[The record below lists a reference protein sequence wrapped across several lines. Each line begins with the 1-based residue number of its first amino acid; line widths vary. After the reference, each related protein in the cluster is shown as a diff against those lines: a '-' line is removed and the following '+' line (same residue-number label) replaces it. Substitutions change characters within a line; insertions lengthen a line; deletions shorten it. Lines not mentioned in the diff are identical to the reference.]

1 MSDFTLLLRRRREL
15 IEQLMLED
23 QMMMKMMKMKML
35 AVEDSHSQ
43 VSVSVSVS
51 VKEGRSTSQAMKMKR
66 RNKARNMPRRGRK
79 DDATGTA
86 SEPRVVDVDT
96 ATPMPTMLSSTNKP
110 ANIAPPSFAVGDQV
124 DGLCVL
130 SNGSKRW
137 FPGIIISA
145 DSSTDTIIYAVQFND
160 GDVDRCRDSTSLRH
174 RKRRMKTGK
183 SMGAHATASQS
194 KNDHSMM
201 GDDYS
206 MSMMSSNDEI
216 SCISSLDNFSV
227 TGSLAGEFT
236 EHIVDLY
243 PNSTPLFIDEAP
255 ATSRSIGNSSIE
267 SSVQDSRHPKNND
280 IDEIIMDSYHSSHC
294 VSSVAV
300 ASKKRSS
307 LGRGYIVSGDGQDDF
322 QAFLTSNPEDKPGED
337 HHHQRGGQS
346 SLGDSSALSPYF
358 ALSPSF
364 VRCDSEDR
372 THSRDV
378 ISVGLCKEADEYGE
392 TISMGLPKEEEE
404 DDDDI
409 MSVASSMPSIKS
421 GPDEI
426 QRALSDTSS
435 EGDRI
440 FEIPSVFEGIHRSN
454 NNAMVGSMALSQNRE
469 GKVV

>member
-1 MSDFTLLLRRRREL
+1 
-15 IEQLMLED
+15 MLED
-23 QMMMKMMKMKML
+23 QIMMMNML
-35 AVEDSHSQ
+35 AVEDPHSQ
-43 VSVSVSVS
+43 VSMSAS

-66 RNKARNMPRRGRK
+66 RNRAKNMPRRGRK
-79 DDATGTA
+79 DDATGTTP
-86 SEPRVVDVDT
+86 EPRIVDVD
-96 ATPMPTMLSSTNKP
+96 APIPMPTMLSSTNKP
-110 ANIAPPSFAVGDQV
+110 ENIAPPSFAVGDQI

-145 DSSTDTIIYAVQFND
+145 DSSSDPIIYAVQFND
-160 GDVDRCRDSTSLRH
+160 GDVDRCRDSSSLRH

-183 SMGAHATASQS
+183 SMGTHAAASQS

-243 PNSTPLFIDEAP
+243 PNSTPLYIDEAP
-255 ATSRSIGNSSIE
+255 ASSRSIGNSSIE

-280 IDEIIMDSYHSSHC
+280 IDEIIMDSYHSSHS

-307 LGRGYIVSGDGQDDF
+307 LGRGYIISGDSQDDF
-322 QAFLTSNPEDKPGED
+322 QAFLTSHPEDKPGED
-337 HHHQRGGQS
+337 QQRGQS
-346 SLGDSSALSPYF
+346 SFSDSSALSPYF

-364 VRCDSEDR
+364 VRCDNEDR

-378 ISVGLCKEADEYGE
+378 SSVGLICKEADEYGE
-392 TISMGLPKEEEE
+392 TISMGLPKELEEE

-409 MSVASSMPSIKS
+409 ISVASSMPSIKS

-440 FEIPSVFEGIHRSN
+440 FEIPSVFEGIHSSR
-454 NNAMVGSMALSQNRE
+454 NNAVVGSMALSQNRE
-469 GKVV
+469 GEVV

>member
-1 MSDFTLLLRRRREL
+1 
-15 IEQLMLED
+15 MLED
-23 QMMMKMMKMKML
+23 QMMMMNTL
-35 AVEDSHSQ
+35 AGEDPHSE
-43 VSVSVSVS
+43 VSVSVS

-66 RNKARNMPRRGRK
+66 RNRAKNMPRRGRK

-86 SEPRVVDVDT
+86 PEPRVVDVD
-96 ATPMPTMLSSTNKP
+96 APIPMPTMLSSTNKP

-145 DSSTDTIIYAVQFND
+145 DSSSDPIIYAVQFND
-160 GDVDRCRDSTSLRH
+160 GDVDRCRDSSSLRH
-174 RKRRMKTGK
+174 RKRRVKTGK
-183 SMGAHATASQS
+183 SMGAHAAASQS

-243 PNSTPLFIDEAP
+243 PNSTPLYIDEAP
-255 ATSRSIGNSSIE
+255 ASSRSIGNSSIE

-280 IDEIIMDSYHSSHC
+280 IDEIIMDSNHSM
-294 VSSVAV
+294 SSVAM

-307 LGRGYIVSGDGQDDF
+307 LGRGYIISGDGQDDF
-322 QAFLTSNPEDKPGED
+322 QAFLASNPEDKPVED
-337 HHHQRGGQS
+337 QQRGQS
-346 SLGDSSALSPYF
+346 SFSDSSALSPYF

-364 VRCDSEDR
+364 VRCDSEHR

-378 ISVGLCKEADEYGE
+378 ISVEPICKEAADEYGE
-392 TISMGLPKEEEE
+392 TISMGLPKELEE

-409 MSVASSMPSIKS
+409 VSIASSMPSIKS

-440 FEIPSVFEGIHRSN
+440 FEIPSVFEGIHRSS
-454 NNAMVGSMALSQNRE
+454 NNAVVGSMALGQNKE